1 MIKYKLENY
10 LGCERAI
17 KDGHTMMMPDI
28 VRELNRKSYLEGLA
42 VDQQEEINELKAY
55 VASVYKA
62 VDLVLMDNDTSK
74 IKGAGNLDLTV
85 DAQPKQCLANV
96 RADAISG
103 MIGNMPS
110 AGFNSDRDR
119 NNWIGDYIYKLR
131 EQAK

>member
-1 MIKYKLENY
+1 
-10 LGCERAI
+10 
-17 KDGHTMMMPDI
+17 MMMPDI